1 MESLHSS
8 NSGVQGPQGG
18 GILGQNG
25 GDGVKKFLRGRGEI
39 KELGRALGA
48 MADFGICWKCNGKP
62 LMNKDGMKSHF

>member
-18 GILGQNG
+18 GILGQTG

-48 MADFGICWKCNGKP
+48 MADFGIC
-62 LMNKDGMKSHF
+62 